1 MLLFPLR
8 SIHAEPKESLQCT
21 SVKIIHRQIQKGSTK
36 KLWGSSEESWY
47 SWINKKACPLS
58 LIAPSQW
65 QTPSWQRVSCPA
77 PAHYSDNICHNSIC
91 AQSRS
96 GTCWLVD
103 TRPVFFFFFFLH
115 FLIPPYVS
123 TAHMTSLPSHLL
135 HPDTITH
142 FFCLFFFFPFPFSD
156 WENGKGRGGEGR
168 RTHSFSTTSHTR
180 KKKNP
185 RPAGSSHFDDI
196 TLCWNRYTF
205 RLFSLRALSL
215 FFLLVDCWCGPC
227 RYS

>member
-1 MLLFPLR
+1 MLCNKKAKSSPSLQPPIPKICLQAVLCALPELNHYSSGPKCFFFPWNPR
-8 SIHAEPKESLQCT
+8 SIHAKPKESLQCK

-103 TRPVFFFFFFLH
+103 TWPVFCFFS
-115 FLIPPYVS
+115 S
-123 TAHMTSLPSHLL
+123 T
-135 HPDTITH
+135 
-142 FFCLFFFFPFPFSD
+142 F
-156 WENGKGRGGEGR
+156 
-168 RTHSFSTTSHTR
+168 
-180 KKKNP
+180 
-185 RPAGSSHFDDI
+185 
-196 TLCWNRYTF
+196 
-205 RLFSLRALSL
+205 
-215 FFLLVDCWCGPC
+215 
-227 RYS
+227 